1 MSAEVEN
8 LVRLFGM
15 TTQLAAEDLT
25 SVSERHALDL
35 GHLPRVIVAESEYYP
50 QFEQSV
56 RSEAARMAAYY
67 ELFYCLEKSIR
78 RLIAEQME
86 DDSDDWW
93 ATGNIPQ
100 VIVDEVKKRIKKE
113 IDAGVTQRS
122 TDKLDYTTFGEL
134 ASIITSNWDIFG
146 SVFVSQRAVEKVIGN
161 LNTLRAPIAHC
172 TAFSDDEA
180 VRLRLTVK
188 DWFRIMGSNNA
199 VEPTANAA
207 ATG

>member
-1 MSAEVEN
+1 MSVETEN

-15 TTQLAAEDLT
+15 TTQLIAEDLT
-25 SVSERHALDL
+25 AVGERHAVDL
-35 GHLPRVIVAESEYYP
+35 GHLPRVKPAESEYYP

-67 ELFYCLEKSIR
+67 EIFYCLEKSIR
-78 RLIAEQME
+78 KLITEQAE

-93 ATGNIPQ
+93 TSGKIPQ
-100 VIVDEVKKRIKKE
+100 VVADEVKKRIKRE
-113 IDAGVTQRS
+113 IDSGVTQRS

-134 ASIITSNWDIFG
+134 VSIITSNWDVFG
-146 SVFVSQRAVEKVIGN
+146 SIFVSQKAVEKVIGN

-172 TAFSDDEA
+172 TAFSEDEA

-188 DWFRIMGSNNA
+188 DWFRIMGSQGVNS
-199 VEPTANAA
+199 
-207 ATG
+207 